1 MTNVEELI
9 KRVANLEETVSH
21 LTIHHDEQLVIH
33 DDLNAADRCE
43 HLFNLHLQPAKSK
56 RRPSTRRKR
65 KA

>member
-1 MTNVEELI
+1 MTTVEELT
-9 KRVANLEETVSH
+9 KRLANLEETVSH

-43 HLFNLHLQPAKSK
+43 KLFNLHLQPGKQRAS
-56 RRPSTRRKR
+56 SRRKR